1 MTKWNFGDYPC
12 DVNVECPE
20 LDAFLDDLD
29 AVLKKHGVGIEFDR
43 WDEYPKLTLVPYD
56 GDLSM
61 FTDHLDYGGRIPWLE
76 DAKKRW
82 HAAAAAY
89 SERRKA
95 EEEAARKAKAEAERD
110 RALKE
115 GVVLAGKRYKIIPA

>member
-1 MTKWNFGDYPC
+1 MSNLYGFDAYSGVKVP
-12 DVNVECPE
+12 CPE

-61 FTDHLDYGGRIPWLE
+61 FTDHLSDCGRIPWLE
-76 DAKKRW
+76 AAKERWTKARDAHR
-82 HAAAAAY
+82 
-89 SERRKA
+89 ERERLA
-95 EEEAARKAKAEAERD
+95 EEARRKAKAEADRD
-110 RALKE
+110 RALKD
-115 GVVLAGKRYKIIPA
+115 GVVLAGQKYRLVPD